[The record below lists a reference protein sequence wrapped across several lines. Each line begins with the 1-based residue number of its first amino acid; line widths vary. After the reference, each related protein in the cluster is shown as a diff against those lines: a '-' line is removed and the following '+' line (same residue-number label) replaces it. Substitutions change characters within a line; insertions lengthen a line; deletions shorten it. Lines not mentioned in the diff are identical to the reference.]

1 MSQQI
6 SPQNSIGPT
15 MPLALRTGKLAP
27 ERAVWGGGRAHLA
40 IASIF
45 YLMLST
51 SMAVSQEL
59 AEITELPTAYVVDVA
74 LPIVGDRD
82 ERVIRQLEA
91 IRAKKQDER
100 PTVVL
105 RFSADASSS
114 TGAPGANHNTRGSQ
128 FERCLALARDL
139 IEQVAH
145 VRLVAF
151 VPESVEGHAVLPIL
165 ACEEVVLGSEAHMGA
180 ASIDE
185 PVDDWI
191 EDSYRSLVARRGL
204 LPPAVVTTMLRPD
217 AEAFEV
223 LQSGDVSPRVVD
235 RAELD
240 KLRKSGELE
249 SEQTLWSGGGLA
261 TYTGLAMR
269 NRKWILGVAS
279 DSQQLSE
286 LLGVNT
292 SLRSVDQLPRAWQP
306 VQVTLSGELSGVRI
320 NQIIRGLREEVA
332 SGCNLILMRIQPSQ
346 VNLVQATRLAEFL
359 AEQKPEEVYTL
370 AIVSGDVRGAVGL
383 LLGACQENVLLT
395 DGTLGPEVGQE
406 NQGVAAIHRSL
417 DALVRNSGRPLPLL
431 ASLASAEIL
440 VKEYIQQ
447 QTGEKAIFTD
457 WQVEQ
462 QAGNAVWQV
471 KRTVAGGE
479 PIDTDLAIRY
489 RLIDTV
495 DAGPDAAFARLGLE
509 TPPPELKMSWID
521 GATQVLVAQSWLPR
535 LLMMIG
541 FFALMAELSSPG
553 TGIGGFL
560 AALSFVG
567 FFWLEGL
574 NGNVEALEVILFV
587 CGLIAVLLEIFVIP
601 GFGVFGIGG
610 LLMLLVSIVLAS
622 QTFVLPANSAQLS
635 EVAVNLFW
643 VACLA
648 LGGMIGL
655 LFLHKRIEQSPLLKW
670 VTLEPPADN
679 FASSAQ
685 QGAGGS
691 GREHLYGQCGIT
703 TTRLNPS
710 GKAQFG
716 TDVVSV
722 VGTGK
727 LIGEGIPV
735 RVVEVRGPLILVEEM
750 EA

>member
-1 MSQQI
+1 
-6 SPQNSIGPT
+6 
-15 MPLALRTGKLAP
+15 
-27 ERAVWGGGRAHLA
+27 
-40 IASIF
+40 
-45 YLMLST
+45 MLSLNV
-51 SMAVSQEL
+51 AVANSQEPDEK
-59 AEITELPTAYVVDVA
+59 AELPTAFVVDVP

-91 IRAKKQDER
+91 IRAKKQADR

-105 RFSADASSS
+105 RFSADASRIK
-114 TGAPGANHNTRGSQ
+114 PGANRNARGSQ

-145 VRLVAF
+145 VRLVAY
-151 VPESVEGHAVLPIL
+151 VPKSVEGHAVLPIL
-165 ACEEVVLGSEAHMGA
+165 ACEEIVMGSDAHIGA

-204 LPPAVVTTMLRPD
+204 LPPAVVTTMLRAD

-235 RAELD
+235 RGEVD
-240 KLRKSGELE
+240 KLRKSGEIE

-261 TYTGLAMR
+261 TYSGAAMR

-279 DSQQLSE
+279 DSVQLAE
-286 LLGVNT
+286 LLKLNT

-306 VQVTLSGELSGVRI
+306 VQVTLSGELNTVRI
-320 NQIIRGLREEVA
+320 NQVIRGLREEVA
-332 SGCNLILMRIQPSQ
+332 EGCNLILIRIQPSQ
-346 VNLVQATRLAEFL
+346 LDFIQATRLAEFL
-359 AEQKPEEVYTL
+359 AEQKSDEVYTL
-370 AIVSGDVRGAVGL
+370 AIVSGDVRGPVGL
-383 LLGACQENVLLT
+383 LLGACQENVLLA
-395 DGTLGPEVGQE
+395 DGTLGPEVGAE
-406 NQGVAAIHRSL
+406 NQGAASIHRSL
-417 DALVRNSGRPLPLL
+417 DTLVRNSGRPLPLL

-447 QTGEKAIFTD
+447 ETGEKAIFTD

-462 QAGNAVWQV
+462 QAGNELWQV

-479 PIDTDLAIRY
+479 QIETDLAIRY
-489 RLIDTV
+489 RLIDSV

-521 GATQVLVAQSWLPR
+521 GATQVLAAQSWLPR

-601 GFGVFGIGG
+601 GFGVFGVGG
-610 LLMLLVSIVLAS
+610 LLMLLVSVVLAS

-670 VTLEPPADN
+670 VTLEPPGDN
-679 FASSAQ
+679 FSGSAE
-685 QGAGGS
+685 QGAGAGR
-691 GREHLYGQCGIT
+691 REHLYGQSGIT